1 MTVRTHTAQEN
12 DVAAAS
18 WLDPGAMP
26 GMLTDEAGGKSRAE
40 LESLLDELE
49 RASAGLPFIV
59 ARTRQMAAMLDHVRL
74 CLHPAHM
81 FAHWTRDKD
90 LLDARFVRRLRGF
103 VESMPGLRCDRAH
116 TNGAYI
122 ATLDRFHT
130 CPDWESI
137 LSLGPLGIAERARRR
152 RETTTT
158 PDERLFLGCVIE
170 VYEAFARLLRRWADF
185 AERIGSTAVAVTLRP
200 LAERPPRT
208 FREALQLAIIYD
220 HCQEMEN
227 ESVRSQGLFDRL
239 FIDFYR
245 RDLVEGRETRESAK
259 ALVKDWFLRLRS
271 LNGGNPGKNIG
282 LGGRDATGT
291 AVWNELDEICFEVH
305 YELAMPSPK
314 LTYRFGESTPREQ
327 LETVTKC
334 LADGRTSIVFAND
347 DVLAESFRRRGKTPD
362 EIANYVL
369 IGCYEPGIMGREIIS
384 SMACQINLAK
394 PVEAVFNNGCDFDGF
409 RIGPECALPED
420 SEAFVREYLRQ
431 AEALV
436 HDSLH
441 ATRVIEE
448 RWADLNPS
456 PLLSGAFRDCIE
468 KAADISRGGAKYNQ
482 SGCVCMGLP
491 TVADSLAAVK
501 WIVDETRQAT
511 MAELGAI
518 LRSNWKDREPLR
530 LAVSRTAPKWGNND
544 DCADGFAKTVM
555 SAVARQINATRNGH
569 GGTYQAGFWTID
581 IDMAAGETTGATP
594 DGRRAGDPIAR
605 NNSATA
611 GCGREGVTA
620 LMLSNAKLDL
630 ADAPDGHILDAII
643 PATLA
648 RGATGPAA
656 IAALL
661 RTYFRAGGQ
670 SIHVNCFDAALL
682 RDAMAHPER
691 YADLQV
697 RVCGWNVLWNNLSR
711 REQEHFLATAAAQ
724 EGSAC

>member
-1 MTVRTHTAQEN
+1 MHTPKN

-18 WLDPGAMP
+18 WLDPGAMQ

-40 LESLLDELE
+40 LESLLDEAE
-49 RASAGLPFIV
+49 RSRAGLPFIAV
-59 ARTRQMAAMLDHVRL
+59 RAKQMVAMLDNVRL

-90 LLDARFVRRLRGF
+90 LLDTRFGRRLRQF
-103 VESMPGLRCDRAH
+103 VDSHSGLRCDRTH

-137 LSLGPLGIAERARRR
+137 ISLGPSGIAERARKRL
-152 RETTTT
+152 ETAAT

-170 VYEAFARLLRRWADF
+170 VFEAFARLFRRWADF
-185 AERIGSTAVAVTLRP
+185 AESIGSASVAATLRP

-220 HCQEMEN
+220 HCQEMED

-245 RDLVEGRETRESAK
+245 RDLAEGRETRESAK
-259 ALVKDWFLRLRS
+259 ALVRDWFLRLRS

-282 LGGRDATGT
+282 FGGCDATGT
-291 AVWNELDEICFEVH
+291 AVWNELTEIGFEIH
-305 YELAMPSPK
+305 YELASPSPK
-314 LTYRFGESTPREQ
+314 LTFRFGNRTPRQ
-327 LETVTKC
+327 HLEKVAKC

-347 DVLAESFRRRGKTPD
+347 DVLSESFRRRGKSPD

-384 SMACQINLAK
+384 SMACQINLVK
-394 PVEAVFNNGCDFDGF
+394 PVEAVFNNGRDFNGF
-409 RIGPECALPED
+409 QIGPKCALPED
-420 SEAFVREYLRQ
+420 SGSFVREYLRQ
-431 AEALV
+431 TEALV
-436 HDSLH
+436 RDALH
-441 ATRVIEE
+441 ATRSIEE
-448 RWADLNPS
+448 RWPDLNPS
-456 PLLSGAFRDCIE
+456 PMLSGAFRDCIE
-468 KAADISRGGAKYNQ
+468 KAVDISRGGAKYNQ

-491 TVADSLAAVK
+491 TVADSLAAIR
-501 WIVDETRQAT
+501 WIVEETRQAT

-530 LAVSRTAPKWGNND
+530 LAVSRSAPKWGNND
-544 DCADGFAKTVM
+544 DSADGFAKIVM
-555 SAVARQINATRNGH
+555 SAVARQINATPNGH

-611 GCGREGVTA
+611 GCGHEGVTA

-648 RGATGPAA
+648 RGKDGPAA

-682 RDAMAHPER
+682 RDAMAHPEK

-711 REQEHFLATAAAQ
+711 REQEHFLATATAQ
-724 EGSAC
+724 EGR